1 VRKVH
6 QSEWESSHS
15 GAALDS
21 SASLHSDAQSGVD
34 LGTVHDGTYVN
45 PHFDFKFTYPKDW
58 TVHGKETDER
68 MRELGKEMVANSG
81 AGTKESLD
89 VALKSTYTLLTVFR
103 HPIGT
108 PGITSNP
115 AILIIAEKVSHAP
128 GIKTGKDYLLNVRE
142 VMKRTGAQLLL
153 DEPKECNFDGRQ
165 FFRDDF
171 VVDVNGV
178 KITQYYFAHVM
189 KGYAL
194 VFLFT
199 GIDQK
204 VVDEMAKSMDTF
216 EVTPPIRRGIKTM
229 PGGAAPKPKP

>member
-15 GAALDS
+15 GEARIL
-21 SASLHSDAQSGVD
+21 L
-34 LGTVHDGTYVN
+34 
-45 PHFDFKFTYPKDW
+45 P
-58 TVHGKETDER
+58 
-68 MRELGKEMVANSG
+68 
-81 AGTKESLD
+81 KESLD

-142 VMKRTGAQLLL
+142 LMKRTGAQILPA
-153 DEPKECNFDGRQ
+153 EPKEFTFAGRQ
-165 FFRDDF
+165 FFRDDYG
-171 VVDVNGV
+171 VEINGG
-178 KITQYYFAHVM
+178 KITQAYFAQVM

-194 VFLFT
+194 VFIFM
-199 GIDQK
+199 GPDQK
-204 VVDEMAKSMDTF
+204 TVDEMAKSMDTL
-216 EVTPPIRRGIKTM
+216 EATPPIRTGVTTIQ
-229 PGGAAPKPKP
+229 GGAAPKPTP